1 MGARLGKAVAGGAGA
16 RQYVVFR
23 MERLLY
29 ALPSDQVSEVAQAVA
44 IRPLPKAGALVE
56 GVFNCRG
63 RLVPLLDIRR
73 RFGLDPRPLHPAQH
87 FIIADLG
94 DRLAA
99 IRVDGVERL
108 AEIHEEDIED
118 ARQAVPDAEYIAGV
132 AKLRDGLILIHDL
145 STFLSACE
153 AADLAEKL
161 AAMEASGDLA
171 P

>member
-1 MGARLGKAVAGGAGA
+1 MGGRLWEAVAGGAGA

-87 FIIADLG
+87 FIVPDLG

-99 IRVDGVERL
+99 IRVEGVERL
-108 AEIHEEDIED
+108 AAIHAD
-118 ARQAVPDAEYIAGV
+118 R
-132 AKLRDGLILIHDL
+132 K
-145 STFLSACE
+145 STRLNS
-153 AADLAEKL
+153 
-161 AAMEASGDLA
+161 SH
-171 P
+171 